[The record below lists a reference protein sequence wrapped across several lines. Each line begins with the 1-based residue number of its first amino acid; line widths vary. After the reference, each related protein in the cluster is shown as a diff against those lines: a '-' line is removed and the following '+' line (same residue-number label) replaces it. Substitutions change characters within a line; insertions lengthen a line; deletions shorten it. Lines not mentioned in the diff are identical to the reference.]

1 MLRIIVLA
9 IAFLANASTI
19 STAQAA
25 CGQGS
30 EIAAAR
36 VRWALV
42 RQHNEGAS
50 RWDSCRAYSAV
61 FLEAVNARH
70 VVSLCEQG
78 AIRNRNLE
86 MLDAD
91 IDAFNNLIA
100 EWCNGS

>member
-25 CGQGS
+25 CGQGP

-42 RQHNEGAS
+42 RQHNDGAS
-50 RWDSCRAYSAV
+50 RFDSCRAYSSV
-61 FLEAVNARH
+61 FLEAVKARQ

-78 AIRNRNLE
+78 GIRQQNLD

-91 IDAFNNLIA
+91 IDTFNDLIA
-100 EWCNGS
+100 AWCSG

>member
-1 MLRIIVLA
+1 MLRIIILA

-25 CGQGS
+25 CEQS
-30 EIAAAR
+30 PEIAAAR

-50 RWDSCRAYSAV
+50 RLDSCRAYSSV
-61 FLEAVNARH
+61 FLEAVRARQ
-70 VVSLCEQG
+70 VISICAQG
-78 AIRNRNLE
+78 AIRQRNLD

-100 EWCNGS
+100 DWCSG